1 MDDFEKEYPEF
12 DWKNTPAYKHPGGK
26 DCPCPKHEY
35 IREQINVAKTVSE
48 TSKESSSITLKF
60 CPDHYRV
67 YLKEVI
73 PAMPLKYRILTKIA
87 LKIGAIKVEQL
98 KVHAIRPMFLLQ
110 VWIWRSRQE
119 KRIAT
124 YYLDWTYQ
132 NFWFVWSVVMTFLST
147 KWTCYPVQKDALTN
161 MRLHVTVCSSA
172 IFPSS
177 VAKRTLSI

>member
-48 TSKESSSITLKF
+48 TSKESGITLKF

-67 YLKEVI
+67 YLQEVI
-73 PAMPLKYRILTKIA
+73 PAMPLKYRILTRIA

-98 KVHAIRPMFLLQ
+98 KYMQSDQCFYCRFGSGGHDKKNELP
-110 VWIWRSRQE
+110 
-119 KRIAT
+119 
-124 YYLDWTYQ
+124 
-132 NFWFVWSVVMTFLST
+132 
-147 KWTCYPVQKDALTN
+147 PV
-161 MRLHVTVCSSA
+161 
-172 IFPSS
+172 I
-177 VAKRTLSI
+177 